1 MASLI
6 NDERDQDFLL
16 YEVLEIDRFC
26 ERPRYG
32 DFSRETF
39 EMILTE
45 AKKFG
50 TAEIFPALAEAD
62 HEGCR
67 LENGQVFV
75 PGSFH
80 RLYRMYREGG
90 WFGMNK
96 PVESG
101 GQGLPA
107 IMSVAAK
114 CWFMHNF
121 AFTSYPGLTEG
132 AAHLIETYGTKAQ
145 IEKYGTKMMGGL
157 WAGTM
162 CLTEPQAGTD
172 VGNIKTKAFRRPDGT
187 FLIQGT
193 KLFITGGDH
202 DLTENIIHPV
212 LARIEGDPPGTEG
225 ISIFIVPKYRVKDDG
240 TPGQA
245 NDITIGSIEE
255 KMGLHGSSTCL
266 MNFGENNACIGEL
279 LGEERQ
285 GIKIMFKMMNEARI
299 GVGLQGL
306 TSASIAYLHAL
317 NYARERIQGAS
328 LLNMTN
334 PTAPKVAIIEH
345 ADVRR
350 MLIWM
355 KAQVEGMRAL
365 MFYTAYLVDQAV
377 SHEDEGERERYLG
390 IIELLTPICKAF
402 CSDIGFRVTETAMQ
416 VYGGYGYCSEYPVE
430 QFMRDE
436 KIASLYEGT
445 NGIQA
450 LDLVGRKLGMKK
462 GLNFMNLLGE
472 MGKTVSKSK
481 DIPELADLAGDLEE
495 AVNALGQTSLFFAK
509 TAKAGNFYVPVANAY
524 PFLMMM
530 GQVLAAW
537 LLLWEAG
544 VAEEKLGV
552 ICKAGGADRKNRA
565 ELSALIKDDSEA
577 AFYHGKVLAARYY
590 MKHILPEVQG
600 TVKAIR
606 SEDLSMMDI
615 DDASFAS

>member
-50 TAEIFPALAEAD
+50 TGEIFPALAEAD

-96 PVESG
+96 PVEMG

-172 VGNIKTKAFRRPDGT
+172 VGNIKTKAIRRPDGT

-225 ISIFIVPKYRVKDDG
+225 ISIFIVPKYRVNDDG

-334 PTAPKVAIIEH
+334 PAAPKVAIIEH

>member
-1 MASLI
+1 MANLI

-16 YEVLEIDRFC
+16 YELLQIDNLCLRQ
-26 ERPRYG
+26 RYA
-32 DFSRETF
+32 DFSKDVF
-39 EMILTE
+39 AMILAE

-50 TAEIFPALAEAD
+50 SEQIFPTLVEAD
-62 HEGCR
+62 REGCR
-67 LENGQVFV
+67 LENGQVYV
-75 PGSFH
+75 PKSFH
-80 RLYRMYREGG
+80 KLYKLYCEGG
-90 WFGMNK
+90 WYGMNK

-107 IMSVAAK
+107 LISLAAK

-132 AAHLIETYGTKAQ
+132 AAHLIDVYGTEEQKNLYL
-145 IEKYGTKMMGGL
+145 EKMMTGL

-172 VGNIKTKAFRRPDGT
+172 VGNIKTKATRQPDGT

-225 ISIFIVPKYRVKDDG
+225 ISLFIVPKYRINPDG
-240 TPGQA
+240 TLGPR

-266 MNFGENNACIGEL
+266 MNFGDNNCCYGEL
-279 LGEERQ
+279 LGKERE
-285 GIKIMFKMMNEARI
+285 GIKIMFQMMNEARI

-317 NYARERIQGAS
+317 NYAKERIQGAS
-328 LLNMTN
+328 LLEMRN
-334 PTAPKVAIIEH
+334 PLAPKVAIIH
-345 ADVRR
+345 HPDVRR

-355 KAQVEGMRAL
+355 KAHVEGMRAL
-365 MFYTAYLVDQAV
+365 MFYTAYLVDQAL
-377 SHEDEGERERYLG
+377 SLEDEAEREKYRG

-402 CSDIGFRVTETAMQ
+402 CSDIGFRVTETAIQ

-436 KIASLYEGT
+436 KIASIYEGT

-462 GLNFMNLLGE
+462 GLNFMHLLGE
-472 MGKTVSKSK
+472 MNGTVTKYK
-481 DIPELADLAGDLEE
+481 DIPSLNDLANDVQQ
-495 AVNALGQTSLFFAK
+495 AVNTLGEISLFFAK
-509 TAKAGNFYVPVANAY
+509 VAKAGNFMLPVANAY

-530 GQVLAAW
+530 GQVITAW
-537 LLLWEAG
+537 LLFWEAG
-544 VAEEKLGV
+544 VAEEKLSLLCREKGMD
-552 ICKAGGADRKNRA
+552 KEDKNQLNLLVK
-565 ELSALIKDDSEA
+565 ENTEA
-577 AFYHGKVLAARYY
+577 AFYRGKLLTARYY
-590 MKHILPEVQG
+590 IKHVLPQVYATQ
-600 TVKAIR
+600 TAIK
-606 SEDLSMMDI
+606 SEDLSMLDMADE
-615 DDASFAS
+615 SFG